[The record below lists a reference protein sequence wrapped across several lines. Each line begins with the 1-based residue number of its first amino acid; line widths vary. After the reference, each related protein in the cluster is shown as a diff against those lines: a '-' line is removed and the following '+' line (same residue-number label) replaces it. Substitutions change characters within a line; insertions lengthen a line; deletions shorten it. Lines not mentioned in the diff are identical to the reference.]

1 MLQDVRITPDAV
13 NNTLLIYA
21 DQANYRII
29 EATLLQID
37 QPQLQVAIDATI
49 AEVTLNN
56 DLSYGVQ
63 TYLTSQNVG
72 LKPNHGFRPQHP
84 GDNRASDRRRSRNR
98 RRIRRGIGLQ
108 RLHQSRISR
117 LQFPDR
123 IGNAAES

>member
-63 TYLTSQNVG
+63 SYLTSQN
-72 LKPNHGFRPQHP
+72 
-84 GDNRASDRRRSRNR
+84 SD
-98 RRIRRGIGLQ
+98 
-108 RLHQSRISR
+108 
-117 LQFPDR
+117 
-123 IGNAAES
+123 